1 MKPSKNDLRD
11 VNFTDDPKE
20 KIKKDIFA
28 KFRDMKAKVGHTIPS
43 KWLTLRYYHS
53 LTPKEQEYFEIAI
66 KELVDEGFIDN
77 NMGLK
82 QKGYDKIY

>member
-1 MKPSKNDLRD
+1 MITKLYKKLILICIFFSFSFLLEAQGLYVGTNYHPHDDKNL
-11 VNFTDDPKE
+11 E

-53 LTPKEQEYFEIAI
+53 
-66 KELVDEGFIDN
+66 
-77 NMGLK
+77 
-82 QKGYDKIY
+82 